1 MAVEDEKKTEEN
13 ETADKAGGSILHSS
27 LFKWAIV
34 GVILILFIG
43 IEIGIA
49 VVFVNKLKEPAEAPK
64 QEDTKAADS
73 IKKFTEKGALLAAP
87 IEVTVNIS
95 EEEGRYLKC
104 GVQLEYEENNAKLG
118 LELDARKAHIKNVI
132 IDIMSSRPL
141 SQLMTNDGKR
151 AIREQIVEDINA
163 ILPDTLDG
171 KPLGKIRRSYFD
183 SFMIQ

>member
-1 MAVEDEKKTEEN
+1 MAVEEEKKTEEN
-13 ETADKAGGSILHSS
+13 EAADKAGGSILHSS
-27 LFKWAIV
+27 LFKWGIV
-34 GVILILFIG
+34 GVILLLFIG

-49 VVFVNKLKEPAEAPK
+49 VIFVGKLKEPTEAPK
-64 QEDTKAADS
+64 QEDAKAADS
-73 IKKFTEKGALLAAP
+73 LKKFTEKGALLAAP

-104 GVQLEYEENNAKLG
+104 GVQLEYDENNSKLG
-118 LELDARKAHIKNVI
+118 LELDARKAHIKDVVL
-132 IDIMSSRPL
+132 DIMSSRPL